1 MKHLLHLF
9 IAAAI
14 IVPLFG
20 CAYGTDYVKVE
31 RYTATSSDE
40 KPGQD
45 LEVYVLKAEDNRSQ
59 PEYVGKK
66 AAGYVALE
74 PGINLTKIMTDSV
87 SDSLES
93 YGYIVKRVENMDSV
107 QPGEGKTAKVLN
119 TSIDE
124 FWTDF
129 VPGYWSVDASS
140 RMRVSFE
147 LVEKGTDRVVWK
159 KKIGKGA
166 KESSAMGATPSLF
179 EDSLNNVFKQTMDT
193 FREAVGAPEFK
204 NGMTKKSVSY
214 TE

>member
-1 MKHLLHLF
+1 MKRLLHLF
-9 IAAAI
+9 ISASI
-14 IVPLFG
+14 FISLFG

-31 RYTATSSDE
+31 RYSASSADE

-74 PGINLTKIMTDSV
+74 SGINLAKIMTDSV

-93 YGYIVKRVENMDSV
+93 YGYIVKRVENTDSI
-107 QPGEGKTAKVLN
+107 QSGAKVLN

-166 KESSAMGATPSLF
+166 KASSAMGATPSLF
-179 EDSLNNVFKQTMDT
+179 EESLNDVYKQTLDT
-193 FREAVGAPEFK
+193 FHEAAGSPEFK
-204 NGMTKKSVSY
+204 NGMTKKSVAY